1 MTCTIILCVCVY
13 EVTCHVQL
21 FATLW
26 TLVCQALLSM
36 GFSRQVYW
44 SGLPFPP
51 PDSLPEPEIEPAS
64 LVSLA
69 WHACSLPLAPPGKPY
84 YCYTYTLY

>member
-1 MTCTIILCVCVY
+1 MLSSILSTTCMLSHFSCVR
-13 EVTCHVQL
+13 L
-21 FATLW
+21 FGTLW
-26 TLVCQALLSM
+26 TVAHQAPLSM

>member
-44 SGLPFPP
+44 SRLPFPSP
-51 PDSLPEPEIEPAS
+51 GDLPK
-64 LVSLA
+64 LA
-69 WHACSLPLAPPGKPY
+69 VTNKLLELGQGVQVLKIA
-84 YCYTYTLY
+84 